1 MTCYEKTIHLQRST
15 KPIFFTAKEI
25 EWVTF
30 ILISDVSD
38 DPDLASFILWSVSLL
53 ILCLQGQSPRYARRH
68 GQTIWRTRQWA
79 LEWQYQEHY
88 TPQVQSELVQGGLEY
103 KVSRCELQISCHHQL
118 PLFFSA
124 VLFRMTLAIC
134 LLVLFSSQLVA
145 VPLTSLASSSKTH
158 KSCWRLFLMDCT
170 KISTGLFVCACAC
183 SWWMLISSWDFL
195 FGWWVWLVGRVKDK
209 AYKELSDSDGRPD
222 EEVAK
227 EAWDYHLSR
236 NQSIIVD
243 LFQGQVE
250 QRKRLGGIYKIGC
263 IEVCGIIHVFQLKS
277 EVTCKTCQYTSV
289 RFDPFTF
296 LSLPL
301 PMDSTVNLEV
311 IGEWVG
317 DH

>member
-1 MTCYEKTIHLQRST
+1 M
-15 KPIFFTAKEI
+15 
-25 EWVTF
+25 
-30 ILISDVSD
+30 
-38 DPDLASFILWSVSLL
+38 
-53 ILCLQGQSPRYARRH
+53 
-68 GQTIWRTRQWA
+68 
-79 LEWQYQEHY
+79 
-88 TPQVQSELVQGGLEY
+88 
-103 KVSRCELQISCHHQL
+103 
-118 PLFFSA
+118 
-124 VLFRMTLAIC
+124 
-134 LLVLFSSQLVA
+134 
-145 VPLTSLASSSKTH
+145 
-158 KSCWRLFLMDCT
+158 
-170 KISTGLFVCACAC
+170 
-183 SWWMLISSWDFL
+183 
-195 FGWWVWLVGRVKDK
+195 GRVKDK

-311 IGEWVG
+311 IGE
-317 DH
+317 